1 MMMMELAKNVMMIM
15 VLMKMIGVHVLKKI
29 NLMTN
34 IIQKMKVL
42 VIFCVQ
48 MIFPNAI
55 LVNIIQLLKRLNALN
70 VKKDM
75 FYQYMKI
82 NAYQKKA

>member
-15 VLMKMIGVHVLKKI
+15 VLRKMIGVHVLRKI

-42 VIFCVQ
+42 VIFCFQ

-55 LVNIIQLLKRLNALN
+55 LVNIIQLLKRLNASN

-82 NAYQKKA
+82 NA